1 MIKNGIQGR
10 TVPTEYGHSKPA
22 PKMRYVR
29 LGNSGLKVSR
39 LIFGTATYGTK
50 QDVAWRV
57 EEEEALKH
65 LRRAWD
71 LGFNTFDTSNFYCN
85 GVSEEILGKFL
96 KTVPRESVVIMTKSH
111 FPVGNSKV
119 QGPAGLTL
127 TAGNNRKVN
136 DPSLHPFALTNTKRN
151 KHIFDNVKLAL
162 KRLQTDYID
171 VLQLH
176 RFDYETPIE
185 ETMRALHDVVQAGYV
200 RYLGMSSCWAWQFH
214 AMQNYALNNN
224 LTPFIAC
231 QNFYNLLYREE
242 EREMMPLLKH
252 LGVGSTPWS
261 PMAKGHLTRPLSKA
275 YETVRSTSDAY
286 HDEAILGVE
295 WEKEI
300 NRRVEQLAE
309 KRGISMAQV
318 ALAWVLHKDTVA
330 AAIVGISKMERFED
344 TLAALDVEL
353 SEEELTFLE
362 EPYQPRSTVGF
373 T

>member
-1 MIKNGIQGR
+1 
-10 TVPTEYGHSKPA
+10 
-22 PKMRYVR
+22 MRYVR

-39 LIFGTATYGTK
+39 LIMGTATYGIK
-50 QDVAWRV
+50 SDVVWRV

-65 LRRAWD
+65 LQRAWE

-96 KTVPRESVVIMTKSH
+96 KTVPREAVVVMTKSH
-111 FPVGNSKV
+111 FPVGNSET

-127 TAGNNRKVN
+127 TAGNNR
-136 DPSLHPFALTNTKRN
+136 

-200 RYLGMSSCWAWQFH
+200 RYIGMSSCWAWQFH
-214 AMQNYALNNN
+214 AMQNYAIANN
-224 LTPFIAC
+224 LTPFINC

-252 LGVGSTPWS
+252 LGIGSTPWS

-309 KRGISMAQV
+309 KRGLSMAQV
-318 ALAWVLHKDTVA
+318 AQAWVLHKDSVA
-330 AAIVGISKMERFED
+330 APIVGISKIERFED
-344 TLAALDVEL
+344 TMAALDVEL
-353 SEEELTFLE
+353 SDEEMRFLE
-362 EPYQPRSTVGF
+362 EPYQP
-373 T
+373 

>member
-1 MIKNGIQGR
+1 MIKNQIKGR
-10 TVPTEYGHSKPA
+10 TVPIEYGHSKPA

-39 LIFGTATYGTK
+39 LIMGTATYGIK
-50 QDVAWRV
+50 SDVVWRV

-65 LRRAWD
+65 LQRAWE

-85 GVSEEILGKFL
+85 G
-96 KTVPRESVVIMTKSH
+96 SH
-111 FPVGNSKV
+111 FPVGNSET

-127 TAGNNRKVN
+127 TAGNNRK
-136 DPSLHPFALTNTKRN
+136 
-151 KHIFDNVKLAL
+151 
-162 KRLQTDYID
+162 
-171 VLQLH
+171 LH

-200 RYLGMSSCWAWQFH
+200 RYIGMSSCWAWQFH
-214 AMQNYALNNN
+214 AMQNYAIANN
-224 LTPFIAC
+224 LTPFINC

-252 LGVGSTPWS
+252 LGIGSTPWS

-275 YETVRSTSDAY
+275 YETTSDAY

-309 KRGISMAQV
+309 KRGLSMAQV
-318 ALAWVLHKDTVA
+318 AQAWVLHKDSVA
-330 AAIVGISKMERFED
+330 APIVGISKIERFED
-344 TLAALDVEL
+344 TMAALDVEL
-353 SEEELTFLE
+353 SDEEMRFLE

-373 T
+373 S